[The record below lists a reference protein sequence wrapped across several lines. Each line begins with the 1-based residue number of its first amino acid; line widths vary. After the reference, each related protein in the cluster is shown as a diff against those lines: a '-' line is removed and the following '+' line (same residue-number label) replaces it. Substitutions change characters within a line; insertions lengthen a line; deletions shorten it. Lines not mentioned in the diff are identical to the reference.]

1 MEFSYFS
8 TLLKRIFANLLEPT
22 ADGSF
27 SLAMR
32 NMLGEE
38 CIDIENTIAP
48 LLNSSPASDDIYSN
62 AGVFFPYLLH
72 DRFPDSTEA
81 GSRAWLFRKRVIQAY
96 CCQLSDF
103 IENQPDCVT
112 SSSIACSNP
121 ALNTLHQILRVVT
134 DPKYSMALTVQNTVA
149 HDLGI
154 AQILSKSG
162 ELAAEDEDRF
172 NVRTSAFVRI
182 RFSRDEYVLLEEGRK
197 NFKQTLTNMLVGK
210 SFNIKH
216 NTPES
221 PVLENP
227 GFYELMA
234 HTICPLNSEFL
245 DGLMCDAFPVA
256 MSLQD
261 AISRYAASQEEPSP
275 LSQRSTL
282 NAKIRSFDLLF
293 NLAMSLQYPDIF
305 ESHFPDNL
313 IASYIEKE
321 GMLNEEALSKRILDA
336 KSSCT
341 EFSQDEP
348 THDAASVVPNQ
359 NSFESQIQA
368 IECAN
373 MPNEEALSKRILDA
387 ISSCTEFSQ
396 DELTHG
402 AASAATDQNSFESQ
416 IEALDWTT
424 DEEEASYLE
433 WVSNIR
439 LAISSPE
446 QFIYKHLIRSK
457 EMFKIKEKQLHARIR
472 LAESQRLTANR
483 NLSKEKTRLEEG
495 KEALE
500 EHLKQQT
507 EKLNK
512 QSSELIHRR
521 KEKSSLE
528 KELAQQKEAIMDQS
542 SQINNHSSVN
552 SSLRGSLES
561 SKKENT
567 KQKQQLREMKSAIAE
582 KDRLNENLDK
592 CKTDLEVECADYKD
606 QISQK
611 NSDID
616 FFSDQFRI
624 LAKINTFIC
633 LAIISVVSIITAAL
647 TVSGPYLIHAFAYS
661 VANLALLRMPAT
673 LNETHANTDTKS
685 MICFAALLCIGLLT
699 LLTKGLFPDLFTLSL
714 HFWMGPVLSLFSAV
728 GSHFIPEDYSDKVSL
743 EGIQLSLCI
752 VLSAALGCA
761 GSFSFMLHC
770 LPVFVINYLAKDTIT
785 DFLDTSLPKPTR
797 NTKIETIQP
806 LKKLQF
812 NNISINQ
819 PLRSSQLANMEI
831 NQSLQSLQRKNQETI
846 RSSFPY
852 QIIRQG
858 SYVDGSSAGP

>member
-1 MEFSYFS
+1 MKLSYFS
-8 TLLKRIFANLLEPT
+8 NLLKEIFAKLLERDAKGMSSP
-22 ADGSF
+22 
-27 SLAMR
+27 AMR

-38 CIDIENTIAP
+38 CIDLDTTIAP
-48 LLNSSPASDDIYSN
+48 LLVRPSEENDMFHIGGAD
-62 AGVFFPYLLH
+62 FPSQLS
-72 DRFPDSTEA
+72 DRFPESTPADSY
-81 GSRAWLFRKRVIQAY
+81 AWLFRKRVIQAY
-96 CCQLSDF
+96 CSQLSDF
-103 IENQPDCVT
+103 IESQPDCVT
-112 SSSIACSNP
+112 SSSIAYGNP
-121 ALNTLHQILRVVT
+121 ALNTLHQILRVAA
-134 DPKYSMALTVQNTVA
+134 DPKYSMALTVKNTVA
-149 HDLGI
+149 HDLGV
-154 AQILSKSG
+154 ATILSKSG
-162 ELAAEDEDRF
+162 ELEAEDESSFD
-172 NVRTSAFVRI
+172 VRTSAFVRI
-182 RFSRDEYVLLEEGRK
+182 RFSRAEYVLLEEGRK

-261 AISRYAASQEEPSP
+261 AISRYAAYHAKPSS

-293 NLAMSLQYPDIF
+293 NLAMSLRYPDIF

-313 IASYIEKE
+313 IASYIEK
-321 GMLNEEALSKRILDA
+321 GGI
-336 KSSCT
+336 
-341 EFSQDEP
+341 
-348 THDAASVVPNQ
+348 
-359 NSFESQIQA
+359 
-368 IECAN
+368 
-373 MPNEEALSKRILDA
+373 PNEEALSKEILNK

-396 DELTHG
+396 DELTP
-402 AASAATDQNSFESQ
+402 ASASADPDQSSFESQ
-416 IEALDWTT
+416 IQAMECAN
-424 DEEEASYLE
+424 EEERASYLE

-446 QFIYKHLIRSK
+446 QFIYKHLIRSR
-457 EMFKIKEKQLHARIR
+457 EMFETKEKQLNARIR
-472 LAESQRLTANR
+472 LAEDQRLEANR

-500 EHLKQQT
+500 EKLRQQ
-507 EKLNK
+507 EKKLNG
-512 QSSELIHRR
+512 QFGELIRR
-521 KEKSSLE
+521 REEKSSLE
-528 KELAQQKEAIMDQS
+528 KKLAQQAEDMRKQS
-542 SQINNHSSVN
+542 SVISNHSSVN

-561 SKKENT
+561 SKKENR
-567 KQKQQLREMKSAIAE
+567 QKNRQLREMKSAIVE
-582 KDRLNENLDK
+582 KDRLNKNLYESR
-592 CKTDLEVECADYKD
+592 TDLEIECAGYRH

-616 FFSDQFRI
+616 FFSDQVRI
-624 LAKINTFIC
+624 LKKINTFTY
-633 LAIISVVSIITAAL
+633 LVIISAVSIITAAL
-647 TVSGPYLIHAFAYS
+647 TVSGPYLIHAFAYL

-673 LNETHANTDTKS
+673 LNGTHANTDTKS

-728 GSHFIPEDYSDKVSL
+728 GNHFIPEDYSDKVSL

-761 GSFSFMLHC
+761 GSFSLLLYC

-785 DFLDTSLPKPTR
+785 DFLNTFSPQPT
-797 NTKIETIQP
+797 IETIQP
-806 LKKLQF
+806 LENLKT
-812 NNISINQ
+812 IE
-819 PLRSSQLANMEI
+819 P
-831 NQSLQSLQRKNQETI
+831 LQSLLLAHRRQIDSDKNIYQSLH
-846 RSSFPY
+846 SSE
-852 QIIRQG
+852 QNDLRIL
-858 SYVDGSSAGP
+858 